1 MPSIAGISAEP
12 SETFR
17 VRESLAKQR
26 GRRILRP
33 VTRRSSHRSRTLFLG
48 IEGGATHTVALLA
61 DAQGRLVKRVEAGPA
76 NVRLLTNPQLAA
88 LLRSLA
94 RQLPRPSALA
104 LGLAGARTTSDR
116 ERIRRAASA
125 VWPGVPTCA
134 TNDLETALMAGEDAR
149 RGSLK
154 NSVRVL
160 VLSGTGSCCYG
171 RATDG
176 TEARTG
182 GWGQALGDRGSGYEI
197 GLQAVRT
204 VVRELDHKGKWPHLG
219 ERVLQ
224 RLMLNTP
231 EDLIGWI
238 QQAGKTEV
246 GALAREVFAAA
257 AAGDRIAR
265 AVLAS
270 AAANL
275 TIDALACARRLAS
288 SRSSTTFVFAGSVL
302 LKQPAF
308 ARRVARG
315 IRASWP
321 KAVVAPLKR
330 ESAWGAVELARALGD
345 QTKMGGARWGG
356 GSANHRNVAEPAADV
371 PSLPSLARSPTEQ
384 RNPRS
389 LNLDRLSPAAA
400 IDLMLSEVARIPPAL
415 RAERAKLE
423 TALRWI
429 VRAFRAGGRLFYVG
443 AGTSGRLGVLDASEC
458 PPTFRTPPEQ
468 VQGLIA
474 GGQTALGQS
483 VEGAEDDAAAGAEGI
498 AFRGVGP
505 RDVVVGIA
513 ASGRTPFV
521 WGALHA
527 ARERG
532 ARTILLCFNPHL
544 EVPPRTPPHLILAPD
559 LGPEVLTGSTRLN
572 AGTATKVVLNLFT
585 TLAMVRLG
593 KVVSN
598 LMVDL
603 NPSNLKLRDR
613 AVRIVRELTGVD
625 ETRARTALERS
636 GWEVKRA
643 LRRLGRS

>member
-1 MPSIAGISAEP
+1 MI
-12 SETFR
+12 
-17 VRESLAKQR
+17 
-26 GRRILRP
+26 
-33 VTRRSSHRSRTLFLG
+33 RRSSHRSRALFLG

-76 NVRLLTNPQLAA
+76 NIRLLTNPQLAA
-88 LLRSLA
+88 LLQSLA

-104 LGLAGARTTSDR
+104 LGLAGARTTADR
-116 ERIRRAASA
+116 ERIRRAAAA

-176 TEARTG
+176 TEARIG

-197 GLQAVRT
+197 GLQAVRA
-204 VVRELDHKGKWPHLG
+204 VVRELDHQGKWPWLG
-219 ERVLQ
+219 ECVLR
-224 RLMLNTP
+224 RLLLNTP

-265 AVLAS
+265 DVLAA

-275 TIDALACARRLAS
+275 TTDALACARRLAS
-288 SRSSTTFVFAGSVL
+288 PRQSATFVFAGSLL

-321 KAVVAPLKR
+321 KAVVTRLKR

-345 QTKMGGARWGG
+345 QTKRGGARWGG
-356 GSANHRNVAEPAADV
+356 RSANHRNVAEPAADV

-458 PPTFRTPPEQ
+458 PPTFRTSPEQ

-474 GGQTALGQS
+474 GGQTALWQS
-483 VEGAEDDAAAGAEGI
+483 VEGAEDDAAAGAEAV

-527 ARERG
+527 ARGRG
-532 ARTILLCFNPHL
+532 ARTILLCFNPRL
-544 EVPPRTPPHLILAPD
+544 EMPPRNRPHLILAPD

-613 AVRIVRELTGVD
+613 AVRIVRELTGTD

-643 LRRLGRS
+643 LRRLGRA